1 MQMIYRVLADL
12 VMVVHFIFIV
22 YAIFGGLLV
31 LKWKWTILLHIPV
44 ALWGVL
50 VEMFGWI
57 CPLTPLENEFRQA
70 AGLAG
75 YSGGFIDHYLLP
87 VVYPPNLTRPI
98 QLMLG
103 AALLLFNIAVYS
115 LVIFRSKNS

>member
-1 MQMIYRVLADL
+1 MIYRILADS

-22 YAIFGGLLV
+22 YAVFGGLLA
-31 LKWKWTILLHIPV
+31 LKWKWTVFLHIPV

-75 YSGGFIDHYLLP
+75 YTGGFIDHYLLP
-87 VVYPPNLTRPI
+87 VVYPPNLTRQI